1 MFATKSLN
9 ISNIFGY
16 LEVQAAQVIWIL
28 LEIFIFAYYKSS
40 SYFYLCDQTYIL
52 IYFHINGRYQGLCL
66 IDNKNRKHWKLAT
79 FFRSW
84 QRKEILKKER
94 KNYSNFTHN
103 FNMSTLWYTVLNN
116 ISPVIFPVISLDIT
130 GYQISK
136 FILLIWESNVAII
149 ICSFIAYIQSNYPSL
164 NIQFINH
171 SSEHHYCI
179 D

>member
-1 MFATKSLN
+1 MKFLFLQRKLVYNST
-9 ISNIFGY
+9 
-16 LEVQAAQVIWIL
+16 
-28 LEIFIFAYYKSS
+28 

>member
-1 MFATKSLN
+1 MNVCYKKFEYKQN
-9 ISNIFGY
+9 FWIFG
-16 LEVQAAQVIWIL
+16 
-28 LEIFIFAYYKSS
+28 SS
-40 SYFYLCDQTYIL
+40 SCASNLDIAWDFLLLRIIILVHIFNLCDQTYIL

-149 ICSFIAYIQSNYPSL
+149 ICSFIAYINRL
-164 NIQFINH
+164 L
-171 SSEHHYCI
+171 
-179 D
+179 